1 MKVIKAFITHLAAL
15 TTAAA
20 APSLALTETDQ
31 SLGAG
36 SYIHATGAA
45 NGVWSGRP
53 ERGQ

>member
-1 MKVIKAFITHLAAL
+1 MKVIKVLITSLAAL
-15 TTAAA
+15 TASA

-45 NGVWSGRP
+45 NGVWSERP